1 MQVRRSTKLLVEPSA
16 VTTGDI
22 AFNLIVFFLV
32 CASAAPDSG
41 RRQDIPRSETA
52 PQQKQK
58 IQHVEV
64 QLTRTTMAINGDV
77 VRSRDFAPQL
87 RRLLAGKPRPEDRV
101 VVVQEPAR
109 GPLPSLDRGDR
120 DDRGGRRDH
129 HDPAGGRAGST
140 HPPVAMKIQ
149 RKAVRAEVPSTAMG
163 DIAFN
168 LLIFF
173 VILARANDDSFLN
186 WQPARAKNLEAAGYA
201 KVSVLIDGD
210 SKLYLNGRQVGMA
223 QLSAQIGELLG
234 DAPAGQRT
242 VLLKIH
248 REAQALYFEPVIEA
262 VSEAGGDLVH
272 VLEELKE

>member
-1 MQVRRSTKLLVEPSA
+1 
-16 VTTGDI
+16 
-22 AFNLIVFFLV
+22 
-32 CASAAPDSG
+32 
-41 RRQDIPRSETA
+41 
-52 PQQKQK
+52 
-58 IQHVEV
+58 
-64 QLTRTTMAINGDV
+64 
-77 VRSRDFAPQL
+77 
-87 RRLLAGKPRPEDRV
+87 
-101 VVVQEPAR
+101 
-109 GPLPSLDRGDR
+109 
-120 DDRGGRRDH
+120 
-129 HDPAGGRAGST
+129 
-140 HPPVAMKIQ
+140 MKIQ

-186 WQPARAKNLEAAGYA
+186 WQPAHAKDLQAAGYA
-201 KVSVLIDGD
+201 KVSVLIDAD
-210 SKLYLNGRQVGMA
+210 SKLYLNGRQVGMT
-223 QLSAQIGELLG
+223 QLSTQIGELLG